1 MNDVMAAAI
10 VAANGKLR
18 NLPKTSTA
26 KIETKSGGTF
36 SYNYAPLPD
45 LLDVVRPVLAEH
57 GLALLQHVSGTG
69 GQVGVHT
76 LLVHESGSTYVA
88 GYVTLPATD
97 PKVAGSVITY
107 LRRYAICALFG
118 IAGDDDLDSS
128 PAAGPAVSVRAG
140 GTPNTVLVTPTEGV
154 ASTAPRSG
162 QAGASFPVSPEVCDH
177 HDNRGNWVQWKVV
190 PFVEMV
196 DNVATSAGNREV
208 CPKCGTPKLIAM
220 ESGGPYP

>member
-1 MNDVMAAAI
+1 VNDLTAAAI

-18 NLPKTSTA
+18 NLPKTATA
-26 KIETKSGGTF
+26 KIDTRQGGSFTY
-36 SYNYAPLPD
+36 SYAPLPD
-45 LLDVVRPVLAEH
+45 LLDAVRPVLAEH
-57 GLALLQHVSGTG
+57 GLALLQHVFGG
-69 GQVGVHT
+69 DGQVGVQT

-88 GYVTLPATD
+88 GSVTLPATD

-107 LRRYAICALFG
+107 LRRYSICALFG

-128 PAAGPAVSVRAG
+128 PAVNEPAAER
-140 GTPNTVLVTPTEGV
+140 GV

-162 QAGASFPVSPEVCDH
+162 QAGASFPVAPEACDH
-177 HDNRGNWVQWKVV
+177 HDNRGNWVTWRW
-190 PFVEMV
+190 V
-196 DNVATSAGNREV
+196 DEPVIAEEGLAKRTYEV